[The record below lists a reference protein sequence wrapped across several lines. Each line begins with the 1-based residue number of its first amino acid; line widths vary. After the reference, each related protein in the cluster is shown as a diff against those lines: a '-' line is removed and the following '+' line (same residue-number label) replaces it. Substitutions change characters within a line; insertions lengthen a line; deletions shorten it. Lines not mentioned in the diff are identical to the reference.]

1 MQKSSIKALYMKI
14 NWSKLFAETSVI
26 VFSVFLAIYFED
38 LWQERK
44 NEQEARRMLCQLRF
58 ELIEDLA
65 DIKEIIENQKQSSKH
80 YQFVI
85 SNLKNPEPG
94 IFPQID
100 TALHAIGCDNRTL
113 YPRIA
118 TWSILLSNGLFSE
131 IKDSKLTIK
140 LMNYYESYNNRL
152 VDNGDGY
159 DKTLN
164 ELLRLHKPNYWD
176 NEKQMPLL
184 NDYVATTKF
193 RAQIEHLYRDWNLS
207 YIKLLRNHEAITI
220 DLIKDLDNC
229 NE

>member
-1 MQKSSIKALYMKI
+1 MKI
-14 NWSKLFAETSVI
+14 SFTLLLL
-26 VFSVFLAIYFED
+26 FLA
-38 LWQERK
+38 
-44 NEQEARRMLCQLRF
+44 
-58 ELIEDLA
+58 
-65 DIKEIIENQKQSSKH
+65 H
-80 YQFVI
+80 V
-85 SNLKNPEPG
+85 
-94 IFPQID
+94 
-100 TALHAIGCDNRTL
+100 AL
-113 YPRIA
+113 
-118 TWSILLSNGLFSE
+118 SQ
-131 IKDSKLTIK
+131 
-140 LMNYYESYNNRL
+140 NNRL

-164 ELLRLHKPNYWD
+164 ELLRVHKPNYWD